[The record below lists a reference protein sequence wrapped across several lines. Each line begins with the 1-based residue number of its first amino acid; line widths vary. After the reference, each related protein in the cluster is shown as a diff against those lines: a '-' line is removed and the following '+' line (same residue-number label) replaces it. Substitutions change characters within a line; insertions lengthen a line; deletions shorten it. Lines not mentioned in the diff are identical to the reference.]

1 MQLGTLSQEY
11 FSAEEA
17 VEHGK
22 ILAKKFGFVGV
33 VTRPV
38 NGDWVVT
45 AEEKEQV
52 ALRTRK
58 PKESTPPDPADLD

>member
-1 MQLGTLSQEY
+1 MQLGTLNQEY

-38 NGDWVVT
+38 NNDWVFT
-45 AEEKEQV
+45 ADGKEPVIPV
-52 ALRTRK
+52 ARK
-58 PKESTPPDPADLD
+58 AKSTPDAG